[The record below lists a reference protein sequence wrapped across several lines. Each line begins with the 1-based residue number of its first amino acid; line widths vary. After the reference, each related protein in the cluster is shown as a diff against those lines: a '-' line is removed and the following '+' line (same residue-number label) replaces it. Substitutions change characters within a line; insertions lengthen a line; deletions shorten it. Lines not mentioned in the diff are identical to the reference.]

1 MNQLKKVHIEDKVEE
16 IIKMSENL
24 NEGERKKIALVL
36 LASTLNDL
44 AVENIME
51 GYLTCRFCGQPKSKC
66 PGYKCWIR

>member
-51 GYLTCRFCGQPKSKC
+51 KYLTCEHCGQPKSKC
-66 PGYKCWIR
+66 SGYKCWIR